1 MSGRTAGGAAVAAFE
16 MPEAPSG
23 SAALVAGALEAAL
36 RLRAPGMHA
45 STPMV
50 RQLALKV
57 GHELDLDGH
66 SADLLDVSARV
77 RDVGMIA
84 LPDDVVLATKA
95 LSPAGWQLMNSHP
108 VLGAGLLDEFPVT
121 AAAARVVRS
130 HHERWDGDGYPD
142 GLSGDLIPLLSR
154 VIATCDAFVA
164 IASDRPHRRGLGAEI
179 ALEQVVRGAGSQFDA
194 QVVDAL
200 VAALSRQSSRAAGG

>member
-1 MSGRTAGGAAVAAFE
+1 
-16 MPEAPSG
+16 
-23 SAALVAGALEAAL
+23 
-36 RLRAPGMHA
+36 
-45 STPMV
+45 MV

-57 GHELDLDGH
+57 GHELDLDAH
-66 SADLLDVSARV
+66 IADLLDVSARV

-95 LSPAGWQLMNSHP
+95 LSPAGWELMNSHP
-108 VLGAGLLDEFPVT
+108 VLGARLLEEFVVT

-142 GLSGDLIPLLSR
+142 GLRGDSIPILSR
-154 VIATCDAFVA
+154 VIAACDAFVA

-179 ALEQVVRGAGSQFDA
+179 ALEQVSRGAGSQFDS

-200 VAALSRQSSRAAGG
+200 VTALGRQKLASEGRARRPRAGCGRS

>member
-1 MSGRTAGGAAVAAFE
+1 MSGPTASVAEVAAFD
-16 MPEAPSG
+16 MPKVGSG
-23 SAALVAGALEAAL
+23 SAALVAEALEATL

-57 GHELDLDGH
+57 GHELDLDAH

-95 LSPAGWQLMNSHP
+95 LSPAGWELMNTHP
-108 VLGAGLLDEFPVT
+108 VLGAGLLDEF
-121 AAAARVVRS
+121 
-130 HHERWDGDGYPD
+130 
-142 GLSGDLIPLLSR
+142 
-154 VIATCDAFVA
+154 
-164 IASDRPHRRGLGAEI
+164 
-179 ALEQVVRGAGSQFDA
+179 
-194 QVVDAL
+194 
-200 VAALSRQSSRAAGG
+200 